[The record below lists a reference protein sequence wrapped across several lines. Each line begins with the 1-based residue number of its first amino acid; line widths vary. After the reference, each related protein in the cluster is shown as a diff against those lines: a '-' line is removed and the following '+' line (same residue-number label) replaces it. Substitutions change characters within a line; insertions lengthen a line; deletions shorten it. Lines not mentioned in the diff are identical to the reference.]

1 MSMTDNLDQMT
12 TNDNENEATEK
23 FENQIIQNS
32 FQMFGDGIKTSMDP
46 NPQVPMKSKRRS
58 QLQKMSKKSPQLQK
72 MSKKNKSALICS
84 ICRKKFVS
92 RTSLKNHTNTVHR
105 QERFRCDA
113 TGCAK
118 SFGRKDYL
126 QKHLAKVHRKEIDW
140 QEEIECSI
148 CQERFPDRSSML
160 KHSSQDHGTRVW
172 PCEICPKIFSKKS
185 SFEGHKQKIHSKV
198 KDLACHLCDQ
208 KFSLSVSL
216 FNHQVT
222 TILKP
227 KM

>member
-1 MSMTDNLDQMT
+1 
-12 TNDNENEATEK
+12 
-23 FENQIIQNS
+23 
-32 FQMFGDGIKTSMDP
+32 
-46 NPQVPMKSKRRS
+46 
-58 QLQKMSKKSPQLQK
+58 MSKKK
-72 MSKKNKSALICS
+72 KSALICS

-222 TILKP
+222 TILKS
-227 KM
+227 KMTYYVGNYFETFRKN